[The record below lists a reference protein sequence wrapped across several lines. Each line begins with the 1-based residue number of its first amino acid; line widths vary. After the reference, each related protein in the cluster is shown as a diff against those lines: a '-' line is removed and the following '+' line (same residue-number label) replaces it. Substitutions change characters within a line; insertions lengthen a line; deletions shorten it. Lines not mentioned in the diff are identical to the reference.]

1 MLNQLGDMLSLI
13 DIKDVQSEIIAT
25 AKGKYQYEK
34 SFIKNKVKTWRLKK

>member
-1 MLNQLGDMLSLI
+1 MLNQLGDMLRLI

-34 SFIKNKVKTWRLKK
+34 SFIKNILKIWLLRK

>member
-1 MLNQLGDMLSLI
+1 MINQLGDMLRLI

-34 SFIKNKVKTWRLKK
+34 SFIKNIVKTWRLKK

>member
-1 MLNQLGDMLSLI
+1 MLNQLGDMLRLI

-34 SFIKNKVKTWRLKK
+34 SLIKNIVKKWRLKK